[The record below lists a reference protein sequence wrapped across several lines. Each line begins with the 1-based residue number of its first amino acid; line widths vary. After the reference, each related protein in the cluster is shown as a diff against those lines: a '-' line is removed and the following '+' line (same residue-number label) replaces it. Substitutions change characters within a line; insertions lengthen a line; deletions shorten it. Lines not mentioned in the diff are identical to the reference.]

1 MHISS
6 RHKGVLLALLAG
18 ASWGVISLFIRRL
31 NAIGFSSRDVAAMR
45 SILSALVL
53 LATVPFT
60 PGKPLHLKLQDAW
73 CVAGCGILS
82 ITLFNCCY
90 FATMQRTTVNI
101 AVVLLYTSP
110 VFVTLLSCAFFKE
123 CFTRRKLLAL
133 VMVIV
138 GCVFVS
144 GVIGSGS
151 RLTPTVLCLGLASGL
166 FYALYSIFGR
176 FAQQHGLDSFKIT
189 LWTFIFAGLAAL
201 FYLDWSNSLPL
212 LSSPINWLVLL
223 GLVLISTILPY
234 YTYTAALKLLEPST
248 AAIVVAIEPVVGS
261 LVGILL
267 FHEAVSASALVGMVL
282 VIGAMFLG

>member
-1 MHISS
+1 MRITS

-18 ASWGVISLFIRRL
+18 ASWGIISLFIRRL
-31 NAIGFSSRDVAAMR
+31 NAIGFSARDVAALR
-45 SILSALVL
+45 SILTALVL

-60 PGKPLHLKLQDAW
+60 TGKPLHLKLCDAW

-110 VFVTLLSCAFFKE
+110 VFVTLLSCAFFGE
-123 CFTRRKLLAL
+123 HFTRRKLLAL
-133 VMVIV
+133 AMVRV

-144 GVIGSGS
+144 GVIGSGG
-151 RLTPTVLCLGLASGL
+151 RLTPVILCLGLCSGL

-176 FAQQHGLDSFKIT
+176 FAQHHGLDSFKIT
-189 LWTFIFAGLAAL
+189 LWTFIFAGFAAL
-201 FYLDWSNSLPL
+201 FYLNWGNSLPL
-212 LSSPINWLVLL
+212 LSNLSSWLALV

-234 YTYTAALKLLEPST
+234 YTYTAALKLLQPST
-248 AAIVVAIEPVVGS
+248 AAIVVAIEPVMGS

-267 FHEAVSASALVGMVL
+267 FHEPVSASALVGMAL
-282 VIGAMFLG
+282 VIGAMFVG

>member
-1 MHISS
+1 M
-6 RHKGVLLALLAG
+6 LLALLAG
-18 ASWGVISLFIRRL
+18 SCWGIISLFIRRL
-31 NAIGFSSRDVAAMR
+31 NAIGFSALDIAALR
-45 SILSALVL
+45 SILTALAL
-53 LATVPFT
+53 LAAIPCAK
-60 PGKPLHLKLQDAW
+60 GKPLRLKLRDIW

-90 FATMQRTTVNI
+90 FATMQRSTVNV

-110 VFVTLLSCAFFKE
+110 VFVTLLSCAFFGE
-123 CFTRRKLLAL
+123 RFTRRKLLAL
-133 VMVIV
+133 AMVV
-138 GCVFVS
+138 LGCVFVS

-151 RLTPTVLCLGLASGL
+151 RLTPTVLCLGLCSGL

-189 LWTFIFAGLAAL
+189 LWTFIFAGFAAL
-201 FYLDWSNSLPL
+201 FYLNWGNSLPL
-212 LSSPINWLVLL
+212 LSHLSSWLTLV

-234 YTYTAALKLLEPST
+234 YTYTAALKLLQPST

-267 FHEAVSASALVGMVL
+267 FHEPVSASALLGMVL
-282 VIGAMFLG
+282 VIGAMFVG

>member
-1 MHISS
+1 MPITS
-6 RHKGVLLALLAG
+6 RHKGVLFALLAG
-18 ASWGVISLFIRRL
+18 ASWGIISLFIRRL
-31 NAIGFSSRDVAAMR
+31 NALGFEPLDIAALRSS
-45 SILSALVL
+45 LSALVL
-53 LATVPFT
+53 LATVPFSQ
-60 PGKPLHLKLQDAW
+60 GHPLHLKLRDTW

-90 FATMQRTTVNI
+90 FAAMQRSTVNI

-110 VFVTLLSCAFFKE
+110 VFVTLLSCAFFGE
-123 CFTRRKLLAL
+123 CFTKRKLLAL
-133 VMVIV
+133 AMVTL

-189 LWTFIFAGLAAL
+189 LWTFIFSGGASL
-201 FYLDWSNSLPL
+201 FLLNWSRAISLL
-212 LSSPINWLVLL
+212 GSPIAWLCLI
-223 GLVLISTILPY
+223 GLVAISTILPY
-234 YTYTAALKLLEPST
+234 YTYTAALKLLPPST

-267 FHEAVSASALVGMVL
+267 FHEPISMGALIGMVL
-282 VIGAMFLG
+282 VIGALFVG